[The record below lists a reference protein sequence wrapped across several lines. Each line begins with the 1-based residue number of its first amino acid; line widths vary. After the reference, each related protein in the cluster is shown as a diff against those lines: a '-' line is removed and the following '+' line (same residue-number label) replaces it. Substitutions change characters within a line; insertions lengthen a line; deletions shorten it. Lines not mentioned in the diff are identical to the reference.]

1 MYNMND
7 KSLISQIIS
16 KERKLLGYNQEEFAL
31 RVGVSLSF
39 LRALEQGKPTVRLD
53 KVNEVLSYLGY
64 ELAPRKIE

>member
-1 MYNMND
+1 MYKMDN
-7 KSLISQIIS
+7 KSSISQLIS
-16 KERKLLGYNQEEFAL
+16 KERKRLGYNQEEFAL

-64 ELAPRKIE
+64 ELVPRQIE